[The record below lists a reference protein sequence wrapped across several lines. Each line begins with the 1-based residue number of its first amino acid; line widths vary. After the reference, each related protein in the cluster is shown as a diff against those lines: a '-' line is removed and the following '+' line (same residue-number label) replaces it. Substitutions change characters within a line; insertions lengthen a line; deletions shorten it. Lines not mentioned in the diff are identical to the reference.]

1 MYPSPPITEMDSV
14 LLLRRA
20 ESRVN
25 KYLQVLEMSNQTF
38 IDIMFYHNTC
48 MSAICEELNDIQT
61 SKSISAQ
68 KSVSC
73 SPSALSESQRSIKL
87 WGKNENYKLHF

>member
-1 MYPSPPITEMDSV
+1 MNPPLPITEMDSV

-25 KYLQVLEMSNQTF
+25 KYLQVLEPSNQTF
-38 IDIMFYHNTC
+38 IDIMFYYNTC

-61 SKSISAQ
+61 SKSSYVQ

-73 SPSALSESQRSIKL
+73 SPSA
-87 WGKNENYKLHF
+87 